1 MSKVL
6 IIGDCLIDYYK
17 FYKRV
22 RHDPATVD
30 VPVVKLIKQIKVDG
44 GAGNLVRN
52 LKELIDTDIEVMFF
66 HRSIPLPLMS
76 ASRSVATN
84 YPIKIR
90 YYIDNKFIWRE
101 DIDDEILHS
110 KEIVD
115 EFIKEIKDNDYVVIS
130 DYHKGTINYKDIA
143 RILNKCNK
151 TNTTF
156 IDTNYVEPEH
166 DNVDWLKIN
175 YETAKKYTGEFRN
188 NIAQKVSKKINSNV
202 IVTKG
207 SEGFIAFLKDEDQ
220 TIHYTKDEN
229 KNFVDSIG
237 AGDTFL
243 AGFIA
248 GMVNNKDIL
257 SSLIYADVVAHL
269 STTQLGTIDTVNKEK
284 VDVEYLE
291 AQTTVEEVRKNK
303 YVHRTFDN
311 V

>member
-6 IIGDCLIDYYK
+6 IIGDRLIDHYK

-30 VPVVKLIKQIKVDG
+30 VPVMKLIKEIKVDG
-44 GAGNLVRN
+44 GAGNLVRV
-52 LKELIDTDIEVMFF
+52 LKELIDMEVIFF
-66 HRSIPLPLMS
+66 HGGVPL
-76 ASRSVATN
+76 
-84 YPIKIR
+84 KIR
-90 YYIDNKFIWRE
+90 YYIDDKYVFRE
-101 DIDDEILHS
+101 DINDEILHS
-110 KEIVD
+110 SQLID
-115 EFIKEIKDNDYVVIS
+115 EFVDEIKDNDYVVIS
-130 DYHKGTINYKDIA
+130 DYHKGTINYKDIT

-151 TNTTF
+151 TNITF

-175 YETAKKYTGEFRN
+175 YETAKKYTSEFCNNRN

-207 SEGFIAFLKDEDQ
+207 SEGFIAFLKDGEQ

-248 GMVNNKDIL
+248 GVIDNKDTF

-269 STTQLGTIDTVNKEK
+269 STTQLGTIDTINKEK
-284 VDVEYLE
+284 ADVEYLR
-291 AQTTVEEVRKNK
+291 AQTSVDEVRENK
-303 YVHRTFDN
+303 YVYRTFDN
-311 V
+311 D

>member
-30 VPVVKLIKQIKVDG
+30 VPVVKLIKEIKVDG

-52 LKELIDTDIEVMFF
+52 LKELIDIEVMFF
-66 HRSIPLPLMS
+66 HDE
-76 ASRSVATN
+76 V
-84 YPIKIR
+84 YPFIRKIR
-90 YYIDNKFIWRE
+90 YYIDDKFIWRE
-101 DIDDEILHS
+101 DINDEILHS
-110 KEIVD
+110 KKIVD
-115 EFIKEIKDNDYVVIS
+115 EFINEIKDNDYVVIS
-130 DYHKGTINYKDIA
+130 DYHKGTINYKDIS

-248 GMVNNKDIL
+248 GVVNNKDIL

-284 VDVEYLE
+284 ADVEYLK
-291 AQTTVEEVRKNK
+291 AQTSAYEVGENK

>member
-6 IIGDCLIDYYK
+6 IIGDRLIDHYK

-30 VPVVKLIKQIKVDG
+30 VPVMKLIKEIKVDG
-44 GAGNLVRN
+44 GAGNLVRV
-52 LKELIDTDIEVMFF
+52 LKELIDMEVIFF
-66 HRSIPLPLMS
+66 HGGVPL
-76 ASRSVATN
+76 
-84 YPIKIR
+84 KIR
-90 YYIDNKFIWRE
+90 YYIDDKYVFRE
-101 DIDDEILHS
+101 DINDEILHS
-110 KEIVD
+110 SQLID
-115 EFIKEIKDNDYVVIS
+115 EFVDEIKDNDYVVIS
-130 DYHKGTINYKDIA
+130 DYHKGTINYKDIT

-151 TNTTF
+151 TNITF

-207 SEGFIAFLKDEDQ
+207 SEGFIAFLKDGEQ

-248 GMVNNKDIL
+248 GVIDNKDTL

-269 STTQLGTIDTVNKEK
+269 STTQLGTIDTINKEK
-284 VDVEYLE
+284 ADVEYLR
-291 AQTTVEEVRKNK
+291 AQTSVDEVRENK
-303 YVHRTFDN
+303 YVYRTFDN
-311 V
+311 D